1 MSRPPTTGA
10 TNGFNAGFDAPGAS
24 ERTNRLQT
32 IPATVMFIDIVDSID
47 LFARLGDQA
56 AKELID
62 DFFNELAHLTVHHH
76 GTVIKRVGDELM
88 CSFLT
93 PLAAFAAAR
102 DMQRL
107 AEVLNQT
114 RPQPVELRIGFHTGS
129 VISAA
134 GDLFGDT
141 VNIASRVSSVA
152 TSGRILT
159 TGQSMLQVPLHD
171 AGAVR
176 PWRRELLKGVS
187 EPVEL
192 YEVLWATDSNE
203 GEFSNT
209 SLGNHA
215 HLAFH
220 QLVLHMQGMP
230 YVIDAQRPLLTIG
243 RHAANRVV
251 VDDDGAFVS
260 GHHAKIEYR
269 GGVFV
274 LTDTSLNGT
283 YLSHDGNGFFR
294 ITLPFTLES
303 SGKIILGYPPPHPK
317 QIEATFEV
325 I

>member
-1 MSRPPTTGA
+1 MSRPPATGA
-10 TNGFNAGFDAPGAS
+10 SNGLNAGFDVLNAA
-24 ERTNRLQT
+24 ERTNRLKT
-32 IPATVMFIDIVDSID
+32 MPTTVMFIDIVDSID
-47 LFARLGDQA
+47 LFARLGNQA
-56 AKELID
+56 ANELID
-62 DFFNELAHLTVHHH
+62 VFFNELTYLTTDHH
-76 GTVIKRVGDELM
+76 GTLIKRVGDELM
-88 CSFLT
+88 CSFHN
-93 PLAAFAAAR
+93 PLAALAAAR

-114 RPQPVELRIGFHTGS
+114 RPQPVELRIGFHTGN

-171 AGAVR
+171 AGLVR

-192 YEVLWATDSNE
+192 YEVLWAADADE
-203 GEFSNT
+203 GAFSNT
-209 SLGNHA
+209 SLGNYEHP
-215 HLAFH
+215 AFH
-220 QLVLHMQGMP
+220 QLVLHLQGASH
-230 YVIDAQRPLLTIG
+230 VISAQRPLLTIG

-283 YLSHDGNGFFR
+283 YLSHGGNGFFR

-303 SGKIILGYPPPHPK
+303 SGKIVLGYPPPHPR
-317 QIEATFEV
+317 QIEAVFEV
-325 I
+325 K

>member
-1 MSRPPTTGA
+1 MSRPPATGA
-10 TNGFNAGFDAPGAS
+10 SNGLNAGFDVLNAA
-24 ERTNRLQT
+24 ERTNRLKT
-32 IPATVMFIDIVDSID
+32 MPTTVMFIDIVDSID
-47 LFARLGDQA
+47 LFARLGNQA
-56 AKELID
+56 ANELID
-62 DFFNELAHLTVHHH
+62 VFFNELTYLTTDHH
-76 GTVIKRVGDELM
+76 GTLIKRVGDELM
-88 CSFLT
+88 CSFHI

-114 RPQPVELRIGFHTGS
+114 RPQPVELRIGFHTGN

-159 TGQSMLQVPLHD
+159 TGQSMLLVPLHD
-171 AGAVR
+171 AGLVR

-192 YEVLWATDSNE
+192 YEVLWAADADE
-203 GEFSNT
+203 GAFSNT
-209 SLGNHA
+209 SLGNYEHP
-215 HLAFH
+215 AFH
-220 QLVLHMQGMP
+220 QLVLHLQGASH
-230 YVIDAQRPLLTIG
+230 VISAQRPLLTIG

-283 YLSHDGNGFFR
+283 YLSHGGNGFFR

-303 SGKIILGYPPPHPK
+303 SGKIVLGYPPPHPR
-317 QIEATFEV
+317 QIEAVFEV
-325 I
+325 K